1 MFEAEPAGESKGEAV
16 AEAADEETAESV
28 VMFRLRTGF
37 WGRAVEAMLTAYG
50 GVWQGET
57 GGEGTE
63 RVLWRSARW

>member
-1 MFEAEPAGESKGEAV
+1 
-16 AEAADEETAESV
+16 V

-37 WGRAVEAMLTAYG
+37 WGRAVEAMLAAYG

-63 RVLWRSARW
+63 RVLWRSARWY